1 MTIPFPV
8 LLLHIENLSN
18 CWRHKNDRVNF
29 TIYLFPGTPNGGNGG
44 HHDEN
49 SVIGNNNYDYS
60 PSYSTGGYGGGSG
73 DGGAGSG
80 SGAIGGLPSIHSNF
94 EFPNTGPFNTRGH
107 EASVDQFQ
115 WYVQLDKYETAPNSI

>member
-8 LLLHIENLSN
+8 ALFHIEN
-18 CWRHKNDRVNF
+18 CFRQKNDRVDF
-29 TIYLFPGTPNGGNGG
+29 TFFKFFFFAGTPNGGSGG
-44 HHDEN
+44 HCNDEN

-73 DGGAGSG
+73 DGGASSG

-115 WYVQLDKYETAPNSI
+115 WYVLLICTLHVL

>member
-1 MTIPFPV
+1 MIAP
-8 LLLHIENLSN
+8 
-18 CWRHKNDRVNF
+18 
-29 TIYLFPGTPNGGNGG
+29 IYLFYFFTGTPNGGSGG
-44 HHDEN
+44 HCNDEN

-73 DGGAGSG
+73 DGGASSG

-115 WYVQLDKYETAPNSI
+115 W